1 MAPIARIVAALL
13 LAVSPAAAFSPDTCT
28 DMFATMKKLGGP
40 VPPSDHVAGCAEVC
54 TKVKELK
61 EYWGNSHEMGSFACT
76 QGQKYGCVWVGTPP
90 TTMADI
96 GC

>member
-40 VPPSDHVAGCAEVC
+40 VPPSEGVMGCTEVC
-54 TKVKELK
+54 AKVHELK
-61 EYWGNSHEMGSFACT
+61 EYWGSGEMATFACA
-76 QGQKYGCVWVGTPP
+76 QGQKYGCVWPGTPP
-90 TTMADI
+90 TTTKDI